1 MPSPS
6 YEPPSNASTTPM
18 APDRHHHPAGPTDRV
33 LVEVPRWMAAVAD
46 RGIQA
51 IIVLVAV
58 AASGFVAVGLAWSGV
73 AARLDVGLQLPF
85 VVSGAF
91 GGVAVTA
98 AFLAIAGTQVD
109 RRHRATER
117 FQTDAAVCDIAHI
130 ADRLPTVVARRARTT
145 RAAVTAA
152 PALGPAL
159 VHNGRTV
166 HAADC
171 RMAAGRD
178 LPLLEPGDVGAL
190 RACRICR
197 PL

>member
-1 MPSPS
+1 
-6 YEPPSNASTTPM
+6 M
-18 APDRHHHPAGPTDRV
+18 APERA
-33 LVEVPRWMAAVAD
+33 LSD

-51 IIVLVAV
+51 LIVLVAV
-58 AASGFVAVGLAWSGV
+58 AAGGFVAVGLAWSGV

-98 AFLAIAGTQVD
+98 AFLAIAGTQLE
-109 RRHRATER
+109 RRHAATER
-117 FQTDAAVCDIAHI
+117 FLIDATIRDVAYI
-130 ADRLPTVVARRARTT
+130 ADRLPPVIARRARSIPAGTT
-145 RAAVTAA
+145 DG
-152 PALGPAL
+152 GPRLAL
-159 VHNGRTV
+159 VHNGRTI
-166 HAADC
+166 HTADC

-178 LPLLEPGDVGAL
+178 LSPLEPGDVGAL